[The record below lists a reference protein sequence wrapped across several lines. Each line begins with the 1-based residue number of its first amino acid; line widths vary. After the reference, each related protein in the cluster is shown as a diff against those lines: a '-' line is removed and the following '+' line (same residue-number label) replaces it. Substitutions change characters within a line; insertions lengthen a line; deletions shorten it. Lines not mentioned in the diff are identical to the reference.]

1 MKKMKL
7 KIIKPKADK
16 ATLYRHCFNEACNM
30 LVLAGLYKSTRSAEN
45 SIRILIKQ
53 RYEKEG

>member
-1 MKKMKL
+1 MKL
-7 KIIKPKADK
+7 KIIKPKLDK
-16 ATLYRHCFNEACNM
+16 AKLYRHCFNEACNM